1 MDLENLYEEKNIDE
15 KSKKNVLKTIS
26 SLQLFANILDLYAI
40 KSLETSVK
48 FIEVIT
54 NKSEDKK
61 PLKSK

>member
-1 MDLENLYEEKNIDE
+1 MDLENLYEEKNIDK
-15 KSKKNVLKTIS
+15 KSKKKVLKTIS

-54 NKSEDKK
+54 NKTEDKK
-61 PLKSK
+61 PFKSK

>member
-1 MDLENLYEEKNIDE
+1 MDLESLYEEKILDK

-26 SLQLFANILDLYAI
+26 SLQLFANIIDLYAI

-54 NKSEDKK
+54 NKTEDKK
-61 PLKSK
+61 TL